1 MPNIEFIIPTY
12 ERTDHLMCVISSI
25 KAQTNPNWKIHVVA
39 DCPPSKV
46 ELSKVVDYFKDDS
59 RIRFT
64 ILSKRSND
72 WGHTPRNFG
81 LTFSKEEWV
90 VMTGEDNYY
99 TPIFVEEFLKE
110 ADKETNFVFCNMV
123 TNYNNNQYA
132 PMRCRI
138 ELGYIDIGCFM
149 VRPELAKQIGIEVKY
164 KELADGV
171 LADKY
176 IKRFEGKVKQILKI
190 LYVHN

>member
-1 MPNIEFIIPTY
+1 MSNIEFVIPTY
-12 ERTDHLMCVISSI
+12 ERVDHLMCVITSI

-39 DCPPSKV
+39 DCTPLEVGLNKV
-46 ELSKVVDYFKDDS
+46 IDYFKDDE

-64 ILSKRSND
+64 ILTERSND

-81 LTFSKEEWV
+81 LQNCKEDWV

-110 ADKETNFVFCNMV
+110 VDKETNFVFCNMV
-123 TNYNNNQYA
+123 TNFNNQQYI
-132 PMRCRI
+132 PVECKV
-138 ELGYIDIGCFM
+138 ELGFIDIGCFM
-149 VRPELAKQIGIEVKY
+149 LRPELAKQIGLETKY
-164 KELADGV
+164 NEIADGV

-176 IKRFEGKVKQILKI
+176 VKRFGGKVKRIFKI

>member
-1 MPNIEFIIPTY
+1 
-12 ERTDHLMCVISSI
+12 MCVISSI

-46 ELSKVVDYFKDDS
+46 ELSKVVEYFKDDS

>member
-1 MPNIEFIIPTY
+1 MPNIEFVIPTY
-12 ERTDHLMCVISSI
+12 DRTDHLMCVISSI

-39 DCPPSKV
+39 DCPPSRI
-46 ELSKVVDYFKDDS
+46 ELSKVVDYFKEDK

-64 ILSKRSND
+64 VLSTRSND

-81 LTFSKEEWV
+81 LKNCKEDWV

-99 TPIFVEEFLKE
+99 APIFVEEFLKE
-110 ADKETNFVFCNMV
+110 QDKETNFVFCNMV
-123 TNYNNNQYA
+123 TNFTNNQYI
-132 PMRCRI
+132 PMQCKI
-138 ELGYIDIGCFM
+138 ELGFIDIGCFM
-149 VRPELAKQIGIEVKY
+149 VRPELAKQIGIETKY
-164 KELADGV
+164 KEVADGV

-176 IKRFEGKVKQILKI
+176 IKRFGGKVKQILKV

>member
-46 ELSKVVDYFKDDS
+46 ELSKVVEYFKDDS